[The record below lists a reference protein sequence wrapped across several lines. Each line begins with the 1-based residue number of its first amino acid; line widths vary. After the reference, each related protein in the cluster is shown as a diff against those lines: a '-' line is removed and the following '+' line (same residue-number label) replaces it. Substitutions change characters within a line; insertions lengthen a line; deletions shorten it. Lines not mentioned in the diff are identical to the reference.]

1 MAYDEKVADR
11 VRWALGGRRNL
22 VERKMM
28 GGLCFMAGGNMCC
41 CVTGSALMVRVG
53 REGYEKA
60 LALAHVR
67 PLEFGGRRP
76 SGFVLVD
83 PEGYRT
89 AGMLKTWIEQGLD
102 VAARLPK
109 KTPKKTAPKSTSKKS
124 PRKVAR

>member
-11 VRWALGGRRNL
+11 VRRALGGRRNL

-28 GGLCFMAGGNMCC
+28 GGLCFMAGGNMGCD
-41 CVTGSALMVRVG
+41 VTGSALMVRVG

-60 LALAHVR
+60 VALADVR
-67 PLEFGGRRP
+67 PLKFGGRRP

-83 PEGYRT
+83 PAGYRT
-89 AGMLKTWIEQGLD
+89 ERMLKAWIERGLD

-109 KTPKKTAPKSTSKKS
+109 KS
-124 PRKVAR
+124 PRKAAK